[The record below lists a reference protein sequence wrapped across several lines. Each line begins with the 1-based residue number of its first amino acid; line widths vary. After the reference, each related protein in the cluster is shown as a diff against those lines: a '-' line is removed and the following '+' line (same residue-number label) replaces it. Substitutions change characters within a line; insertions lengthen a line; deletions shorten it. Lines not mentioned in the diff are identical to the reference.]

1 MRIIGEIPHPVMKI
15 TVFAMNMRY
24 SIKLEM
30 GTLEQTYKLRESDY
44 INGFEDIYKIVD
56 DTFLGNCM
64 RRFKE
69 MNEDLIGIFERNITK

>member
-30 GTLEQTYKLRESDY
+30 GFLEQTYKLRESDY
-44 INGFEDIYKIVD
+44 IKDFEDIYKLVD
-56 DTFLGNCM
+56 STFLGNCIQ
-64 RRFKE
+64 RFKE
-69 MNEDLIGIFERNITK
+69 MNQDLTGILERNIEK